1 MLDILCDFLMIS
13 KDATNGVGVQYPKST
28 TSSIM
33 ITESKI
39 DGTPTRDKNIMNNAR
54 GIPPAAAVVTKRP

>member
-13 KDATNGVGVQYPKST
+13 KEVTNGVDYPKPST
-28 TSSIM
+28 IN

-39 DGTPTRDKNIMNNAR
+39 EGTPPRNNQMNNNY
-54 GIPPAAAVVTKRP
+54 

>member
-13 KDATNGVGVQYPKST
+13 KEVSNGVDYPMAI
-28 TSSIM
+28 TSSIQ

-39 DGTPTRDKNIMNNAR
+39 DGTPPRQNPMNNY
-54 GIPPAAAVVTKRP
+54 GQE

>member
-13 KDATNGVGVQYPKST
+13 KDATNGVGVTYPKYT
-28 TSSIM
+28 NSSIM

-39 DGTPTRDKNIMNNAR
+39 DGTPPRDKNIINNAR
-54 GIPPAAAVVTKRP
+54 GIPPASAAIVT

>member
-13 KDATNGVGVQYPKST
+13 KDATDGAGVQYPQVT
-28 TSSIM
+28 TRSIQ

-39 DGTPTRDKNIMNNAR
+39 ESPSPDKKNSN
-54 GIPPAAAVVTKRP
+54 

>member
-13 KDATNGVGVQYPKST
+13 KEVTNGVDYPKAT

-39 DGTPTRDKNIMNNAR
+39 EGTPPRHNQMNNY
-54 GIPPAAAVVTKRP
+54 G